1 MKFKIISI
9 IKGYF
14 NSYTY
19 EIYQFWKTTT
29 T

>member
-1 MKFKIISI
+1 MKFKTMSI

-19 EIYQFWKTTT
+19 EIY
-29 T
+29 